1 MPTAESEDVCPFLHA
16 PKKEEQ
22 KAAWNKALLACSGGQ
37 EYTIGSRRLRRADL
51 PEIRKTLEWLDSQP
65 TVEDVQS
72 GRAQPCFTQLLTSR
86 GSPGGY

>member
-1 MPTAESEDVCPFLHA
+1 MPIFTRAQ
-16 PKKEEQ
+16 KEEQ
-22 KAAWNKALLACSGGQ
+22 KAAWNKALLACAGGQ

-72 GRAQPCFTQLLTSR
+72 GCAQPCFTQLLPGR
-86 GSPGGY
+86 GGRGGY

>member
-1 MPTAESEDVCPFLHA
+1 MPIFTRAQ
-16 PKKEEQ
+16 KEEQ
-22 KAAWNKALLACSGGQ
+22 KAAWNKALLACSKGQ

-72 GRAQPCFTQLLTSR
+72 GRAQPCFTQLLPGR
-86 GSPGGY
+86 GGRGGY